1 MLFRRG
7 ISMWKKLHEDKTNH
21 AQYDIV
27 TANFEAEEQIIS
39 DKREF
44 GRVRASL
51 MRYLE
56 SKYGFDVARR
66 ALRRVNTRTYRD
78 YFKT

>member
-1 MLFRRG
+1 M
-7 ISMWKKLHEDKTNH
+7 MWKKLQEVKTNH
-21 AQYDIV
+21 AQFDID
-27 TANFEAEEQIIS
+27 TANFEAEQQIIN

-56 SKYGFDVARR
+56 S
-66 ALRRVNTRTYRD
+66 
-78 YFKT
+78 

>member
-1 MLFRRG
+1 
-7 ISMWKKLHEDKTNH
+7 MWKKLYEDKTNRT
-21 AQYDIV
+21 QYDTV
-27 TANFEAEEQIIS
+27 TADFEAEQQIIN

-66 ALRRVNTRTYRD
+66 ALRRVNTRTNRG

>member
-1 MLFRRG
+1 
-7 ISMWKKLHEDKTNH
+7 MWGKQQEDNTNN
-21 AQYDIV
+21 AQFDKD
-27 TANFEAEEQIIS
+27 TANFETEQQIIN

-56 SKYGFDVARR
+56 SKYGYDVAKR
-66 ALRRVNTRTYRD
+66 ALRRVNTRQHRGY
-78 YFKT
+78 YMQKLV

>member
-1 MLFRRG
+1 
-7 ISMWKKLHEDKTNH
+7 MWEKHQEDKTNH
-21 AQYDIV
+21 AQLDIV
-27 TANFEAEEQIIS
+27 TANFEAEQQIIN

-66 ALRRVNTRTYRD
+66 ALRRVNTRKHRD
-78 YFKT
+78 YFLIRN

>member
-1 MLFRRG
+1 
-7 ISMWKKLHEDKTNH
+7 MWKKRHEDKTNH
-21 AQYDIV
+21 AQLDTV
-27 TANFEAEEQIIS
+27 TANFEVEQQIIN
-39 DKREF
+39 DKLEF

-56 SKYGFDVARR
+56 SKYGYDVTKR
-66 ALRRVNTRTYRD
+66 ALRRVNTREYRG

>member
-1 MLFRRG
+1 
-7 ISMWKKLHEDKTNH
+7 MWGKRQEHNTYN
-21 AQYDIV
+21 AQYDTV
-27 TANFEAEEQIIS
+27 TADFEAEQQIIS
-39 DKREF
+39 DKQEF

-56 SKYGFDVARR
+56 SKYGYDVAKR
-66 ALRRVNTRTYRD
+66 ALRRVNTRQYRD